1 MAASVCDKEIFTGA
15 GWIGQAPASRASM
28 NSKLSKPKTLVMKF
42 GGTSVGSAEALAK
55 VIGIIESNKQDWPQ
69 TVVVVSALSGATNL
83 LIDSALQAAEGR
95 QDAYLKADTALRS
108 RHNSMARAFIPA
120 GNRQDRLKM
129 QTDGL
134 IDEFSRLCQAITVLG
149 EATPR
154 ALDAIAS
161 LGERLSARLLSA
173 SLQERGFKA
182 ETVDAF
188 ELIVT
193 DAQYQSAAPDFS
205 ASSTKTRNR
214 LNPLFAKDCTP
225 ITTGFIGATPE
236 GIPTTLGR
244 GGSDYSAA
252 ILGTILDADEV
263 WIWTDVDG
271 VMTADPRFIPEAH
284 TLAELTF
291 REVAELAYFG
301 AKVLHPKTIRPVIDK
316 GIGLRVCNTFTPE
329 RPGTYLIR
337 ERKSNDTGV
346 IRAITEIRGIQLITV
361 EGRGMMGIVG
371 VAARTF
377 KAVAETGTN
386 VHLISQA
393 SSEQSICFAVPQEAS
408 SKVCTAL
415 KQEFS
420 TEIAR
425 KDIDSVWNTQELV
438 IVTVVGEG
446 MRNTPGVSGRIFSAL
461 GNKRVNVIAIAQGSS
476 EVSISLVLDA
486 RDTEIAMRALH
497 ELI

>member
-1 MAASVCDKEIFTGA
+1 
-15 GWIGQAPASRASM
+15 M
-28 NSKLSKPKTLVMKF
+28 NSKPSKTTTLVMKF

-55 VIGIIESNKQDWPQ
+55 VIGIIESNKPNWSQM
-69 TVVVVSALSGATNL
+69 VVVVSALSGATNL
-83 LIDSALQAAEGR
+83 LLDSALQAAKGI
-95 QDAYLKADTALRS
+95 QDSYLKADAELRS
-108 RHNSMARAFIPA
+108 RHMSMARALIPA
-120 GNRQDRLKM
+120 GKSQDQLRI
-129 QTDGL
+129 QIDRL
-134 IDEFSRLCQAITVLG
+134 IDEFSRLCQAITVLS

-161 LGERLSARLLSA
+161 LGERLSARLLSTA
-173 SLQERGFKA
+173 LQERGFKA
-182 ETVDAF
+182 EAVDAF
-188 ELIVT
+188 DLIVT
-193 DAQYQSAAPDFS
+193 DAQYQSATPDFS

-214 LNPLFAKDCTP
+214 LDPLFSQDCTP
-225 ITTGFIGATPE
+225 IATGFIGATSD

-252 ILGTILDADEV
+252 ILGTILNADEV

-284 TLAELTF
+284 TLPELTF

-316 GIGLRVCNTFTPE
+316 GIGLRVCNTFAPE
-329 RPGTYLIR
+329 RPGTFLIR
-337 ERKSNDTGV
+337 ERKTSEPGV

-361 EGRGMMGIVG
+361 EGRGMMGVVG

-393 SSEQSICFAVPQEAS
+393 SSEQSICFAVPQESS
-408 SKVCTAL
+408 SKVCAAL
-415 KQEFS
+415 RQEFS
-420 TEIAR
+420 AEIAR
-425 KDIDSVWNTQELV
+425 NDIDSVWNTPELV
-438 IVTVVGEG
+438 IITVVGEG

-461 GNKRVNVIAIAQGSS
+461 GNKKVNVIAIAQGSS
-476 EVSISLVLDA
+476 EVSISLVLYA